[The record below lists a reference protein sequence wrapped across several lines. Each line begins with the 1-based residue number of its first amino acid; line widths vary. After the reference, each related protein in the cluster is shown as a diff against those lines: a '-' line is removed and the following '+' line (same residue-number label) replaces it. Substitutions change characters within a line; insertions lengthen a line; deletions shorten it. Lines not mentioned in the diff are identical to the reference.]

1 MIDLPCLECPND
13 QAEFVT
19 GAVIYPHRRDL
30 ADKKAWRCTSCGAY
44 VGCHPGT
51 VDPLGRP
58 AGPKTREAR
67 QYVHGL
73 LDPIW
78 REAWREYPAAAKR
91 PHITRLAR
99 VRCYEWLA
107 DRMGLTA
114 EECHTGLFTIEQC
127 REAYRL
133 LKGVTYSEI
142 RDWAKARRKETT

>member
-1 MIDLPCLECPND
+1 MIDLSCLDCPND

-19 GAVIYPHRRDL
+19 GAVIYPHRPDL

-67 QYVHGL
+67 QYVHSL

-78 REAWREYPAAAKR
+78 REAWRTYPGAASR
-91 PHITRLAR
+91 SRVTHIAR

-107 DRMGLTA
+107 DRMSLTA
-114 EECHTGLFTIEQC
+114 DGCHIGMFDVDQC
-127 REAYRL
+127 RTAYRL
-133 LKGVTYSEI
+133 FRGITYAEI
-142 RDWAKARRKETT
+142 RDWAKARKEKV